1 MARKVIFLTGA
12 PETDH
17 LDWKESELLNNFLE
31 PIAKFSQLEPS
42 PGPGAL
48 EPELCSTPD
57 VTVWRSLPLKKERL
71 ATGFSQTHDVGC
83 AYQGNPTFFTTV
95 TDPFDN
101 TSVLTD
107 DDQSRTILNQFYDH
121 SLAIHDDI
129 PSSQLPA
136 GTSSSDEYSV
146 DTSGEM
152 TTTMLSTQASGTST
166 SHQPPQVIES
176 GHLSDLEDIPDATY
190 LQSVSPQTI
199 TVNLIV
205 GVISIAEPR
214 TVKTRWGTTKSLIEL
229 LVGDETKSGFSVT
242 FWLSPEPNEANETLR
257 SLRRQDIILLRNVAL
272 SVFMKKVH
280 GHSLRKGLTK
290 VDLLHRRKLDRK
302 DQGGLYNM
310 KDVSSKKAAPP
321 QLMKTRKVRQWVL
334 DFVSDGA
341 TNLGKRRQNGRP
353 LRSWDMPPADTQ

>member
-1 MARKVIFLTGA
+1 MARKVIILVGA
-12 PETDH
+12 PETAH

-31 PIAKFSQLEPS
+31 PIAQFSQLEQS
-42 PGPGAL
+42 SETGILGP
-48 EPELCSTPD
+48 EPCSTPD
-57 VTVWRSLPLKKERL
+57 TAVWRSLPLKKERL
-71 ATGFSQTHDVGC
+71 ATGFSQTHNIGC
-83 AYQGNPTFFTTV
+83 GYRGNPTFFTTV
-95 TDPFDN
+95 SDPFDT
-101 TSVLTD
+101 TSILTD
-107 DDQSRTILNQFYDH
+107 EDQSRTILNQFYDH
-121 SLAIHDDI
+121 SLAIHDDL

-136 GTSSSDEYSV
+136 DTSSSGEYSV

-152 TTTMLSTQASGTST
+152 TTILSTQTSGTST
-166 SHQPPQVIES
+166 RHQPPRVIES

-199 TVNLIV
+199 SVNLIV

-242 FWLSPEPNEANETLR
+242 FWLSPELNDTNETLR
-257 SLRRQDIILLRNVAL
+257 KLRRQDIILLRNVAL

-310 KDVSSKKAAPP
+310 KDVSSKKAAHP
-321 QLMKTRKVRQWVL
+321 QLVKTRKVRQWVL
-334 DFVSDGA
+334 DFVSDGG
-341 TNLGKRRQNGRP
+341 TSLGKRRQNGRP